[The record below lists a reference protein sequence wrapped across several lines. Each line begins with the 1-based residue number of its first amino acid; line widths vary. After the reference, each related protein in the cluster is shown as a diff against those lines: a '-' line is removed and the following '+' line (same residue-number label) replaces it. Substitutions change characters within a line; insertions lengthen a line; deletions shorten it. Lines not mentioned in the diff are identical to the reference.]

1 MRIGDW
7 QFTPGFWPSLA
18 TLMFLSLFVT
28 LGFWQLDRADQ
39 KTRRHDEFTKR
50 QTERAMDLNDPGSV
64 RMDKSELL
72 WRQVQAGGRFAANV
86 NILLDNQVVKGGAGY
101 FVFTPFHVSNSNI
114 WLLINRGW
122 VPLGADRSVIPA
134 IESPAE
140 DVNIEGVI
148 NDVPATGL
156 VLGGLSIEALSQ
168 TVYRTQRI
176 DLQEVARL
184 AGHGLQPYVLAL
196 APASGYGFVREWQI
210 PGSGKE
216 KNLGYAFQWFA
227 FTVTLLVVYLA
238 VNVKRISNVHG

>member
-1 MRIGDW
+1 MRIGEW

-18 TLMFLSLFVT
+18 TLIFLSLFVA

-50 QTERAMDLNDPGSV
+50 QTERAIDLNDSGSL

-72 WRQVQAGGRFAANV
+72 WRQVQARGRFAANV
-86 NILLDNQVVKGGAGY
+86 HILLDNQVVNGGPGY
-101 FVFTPFHVSNSNI
+101 FVFTPFHVSGSDS

-122 VPLGADRSVIPA
+122 VPLGADRSVIPP
-134 IESPAE
+134 IKSPTE
-140 DVNIEGVI
+140 DVSIEGVI

-156 VLGGLSIEALSQ
+156 VLGGLSIEALTQ
-168 TVYRTQRI
+168 TVYRAQRI

-196 APASGYGFVREWQI
+196 APASGYGFAQEWQM

-227 FTVTLLVVYLA
+227 FAATLFVVYLV
-238 VNVKRISNVHG
+238 VNIKRISKVDG